1 MASRYIM
8 DHDHGMLRR
17 ADGMLVGLGEEISIG
32 GGYVS
37 AQASRN
43 CWASTNYHPSS
54 PSARLPERQ
63 RFTSTPELGEIW
75 VIADRRFARVGSP
88 TPRSPP

>member
-37 AQASRN
+37 AQGVAELLGIDELPPILTECAS
-43 CWASTNYHPSS
+43 AG
-54 PSARLPERQ
+54 
-63 RFTSTPELGEIW
+63 TSEVYFYSGTG
-75 VIADRRFARVGSP
+75 
-88 TPRSPP
+88 